1 MCKAPPDAKDRPKLG
16 QSACTPRYGV
26 ARASEIPYKTPLFW
40 TIGAMRRV
48 NRNSWFSMGRLLQ
61 LLATLILMVAPALDA
76 AAASAERG
84 DPPVS
89 TVQLL
94 PAWLNIVEDPLDHP
108 VGHPHGGHCNQAQL
122 ANFLPAAD
130 QIFPLSIPHLSA
142 WDTDHR
148 MPVLQTCPMSRDRP
162 PRS

>member
-1 MCKAPPDAKDRPKLG
+1 
-16 QSACTPRYGV
+16 
-26 ARASEIPYKTPLFW
+26 
-40 TIGAMRRV
+40 MRRV
-48 NRNSWFSMGRLLQ
+48 NRNSWFSMGRVLQ

-84 DPPVS
+84 DPPALA
-89 TVQLL
+89 VQLL
-94 PAWLNIVEDPLDHP
+94 PAWLNVVEDPLDHP

-130 QIFPLSIPHLSA
+130 QIFPLSITYLSV
-142 WDTDHR
+142 WDTDHTT
-148 MPVLQTCPMSRDRP
+148 PGLQTCPTSRDRP